1 MDIDINTNLEHRKIV
16 FSSITTLKEYISNR
30 IKKISEIYSRDVN
43 DISFKILRYNTIID
57 ILTMLGYNDT
67 IDKKELLDWINS
79 NYKNIIIWYILQH
92 EEGTHFDH
100 IILDNYKILQIIRL
114 TTSHFETNHK
124 TFYIIKWLFTDL
136 FEKYSTL
143 IINSILAIDC
153 SLPSFNGYSSVYPF
167 KNYDV
172 IKLFYDMSLKHSEI
186 IFNKQLIFNNYCLPI
201 YHDFNDNIKIINWLY
216 GLSDIDICNKIYYDN
231 KTLCLIS
238 IVKKYE
244 ILKYFYAIYEQLNI
258 SYDYEKDTIVTV
270 TNTNDQLCL
279 FMHSSLKAERR
290 IKILEKQ
297 NKIIPD
303 LLESI
308 SNLSNRLDKIEHN
321 PFFLL

>member
-30 IKKISEIYSRDVN
+30 IKKISEFIRQGHSVDQ
-43 DISFKILRYNTIID
+43 FKDMRYNTIINVLY
-57 ILTMLGYNDT
+57 ILSDDDNDT

-79 NYKNIIIWYILQH
+79 NYKNIIIWYILRH

-100 IILDNYKILQIIRL
+100 IILDNYKISQILCLI
-114 TTSHFETNHK
+114 TNFERNHK

-136 FEKYSTL
+136 FERYSTL
-143 IINSILAIDC
+143 IINSILIIDC
-153 SLPSFNGYSSVYPF
+153 SLPSCNVHSIYPF
-167 KNYDV
+167 TNYDV
-172 IKLFYDMSLKHSEI
+172 IKLFYDISLENSEI

-201 YHDFNDNIKIINWLY
+201 SHDFNDNIKIINWLY
-216 GLSDIDICNKIYYDN
+216 GLGDIDICNEIYYDN

-258 SYDYEKDTIVTV
+258 LYDYEKDTIVT
-270 TNTNDQLCL
+270 NTHNQLYL
-279 FMHSSLKAERR
+279 LMHSSLKAERR

-303 LLESI
+303 LLKSI
-308 SNLSNRLDKIEHN
+308 AKLSNRLDKIEHN

>member
-1 MDIDINTNLEHRKIV
+1 MNIDINLNLEHRKLV
-16 FSSITTLKEYISNR
+16 FLSITTCKEYISNR
-30 IKKISEIYSRDVN
+30 IKIIS
-43 DISFKILRYNTIID
+43 DISQRAETIMNMLYILSYD
-57 ILTMLGYNDT
+57 DNDT

-92 EEGTHFDH
+92 NNGTLLNHN
-100 IILDNYKILQIIRL
+100 ILDNNKIFQILDIIKNLL
-114 TTSHFETNHK
+114 THK
-124 TFYIIKWLFTDL
+124 TFYITKWLFTDV
-136 FEKYSTL
+136 FEKYHSTL
-143 IINSILAIDC
+143 IINSILIIDC
-153 SLPSFNGYSSVYPF
+153 SLQDFVINSHLYPF
-167 KNYDV
+167 RNYNV
-172 IKLFYDMSLKHSEI
+172 IKLFYDMSLKNSEI
-186 IFNKQLIFNNYCLPI
+186 FFNKQLIFNNYCLPI
-201 YHDFNDNIKIINWLY
+201 YNDFDDNIKIINWLY
-216 GLSDIDICNKIYYDN
+216 ELGDINICNKINYDN

-258 SYDYEKDTIVTV
+258 LYDYEKDTLVTH
-270 TNTNDQLCL
+270 NQLCL

-303 LLESI
+303 LLKSI
-308 SNLSNRLDKIEHN
+308 AKLSNRLDKIEHN